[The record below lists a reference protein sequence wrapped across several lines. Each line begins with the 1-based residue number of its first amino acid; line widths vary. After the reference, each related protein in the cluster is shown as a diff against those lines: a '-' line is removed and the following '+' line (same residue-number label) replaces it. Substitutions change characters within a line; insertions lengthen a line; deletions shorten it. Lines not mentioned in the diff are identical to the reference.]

1 MCSSETDANGRYKT
15 NSKGVVKDGGELPQ
29 VTYLRLK
36 TATEVNLL
44 LEDKKISPQS
54 VKKIIDQLMTDPRF
68 SCDLDNRINQFT
80 TDGKFLFSSVNLKL
94 YLMTFNKFHPS
105 HK

>member
-36 TATEVNLL
+36 TATEVNKI
-44 LEDKKISPQS
+44 LENENKKIGPQS
-54 VKKIIDQLMTDPRF
+54 VKKIIDQLMTDERF
-68 SCDLDNRINQFT
+68 SCELDNRINQFT
-80 TDGKFLFSSVNLKL
+80 TDGRFVNFLL
-94 YLMTFNKFHPS
+94 
-105 HK
+105 